1 MAARTAPRMPEPL
14 PLEWFTFDGSKVART
29 TPRVVHSKVAR
40 TTPRVVHVIL
50 TVEDFCPISLRTLTL
65 MEGMFRQSDYP

>member
-14 PLEWFTFDGSKVART
+14 PLEWFTFDG
-29 TPRVVHSKVAR
+29 SKVAR